1 MMPALHETFVD
12 AKGVGYKV
20 TAVGRFEDTLKP
32 AVVTEL
38 IEPPETGQQMW
49 IWAESAFEGGK
60 VPQVPGRYACGKP
73 ILYPSPKLIFQH
85 FKGGRYETLGTG
97 RLAQDDLLSWMVVYR
112 SVEKPI
118 HPSATWVRAL
128 HHFLALVPDPKDP
141 TGKKMIYRF
150 EREVAYTL
158 KRDSP

>member
-20 TAVGRFEDTLKP
+20 TALGRFEDTLQP
-32 AVVTEL
+32 AAITEL
-38 IEPPETGQQMW
+38 VKPPETGQQMW
-49 IWAESAFEGGK
+49 IWPVSAFEGGG
-60 VPQVPGRYACGKP
+60 VPLVPGRYACGKP
-73 ILYPSPKLIFQH
+73 ILYPSPNLRFMH
-85 FKGGRYETLGTG
+85 YKGGRYETIGTG

-112 SVEKPI
+112 SLGAPTSPET
-118 HPSATWVRAL
+118 TWVRAL

-150 EREVAYTL
+150 EREVSYEL
-158 KRDSP
+158 KRDGP